1 MYRGSSIGGSIKRAG
16 NVNGSSIKKEI
27 TRKNN
32 NIKPQ
37 PTNNKVVYGNNSKKY
52 NKPTRSTSNI
62 KPGTNR
68 GGKVSTINR
77 QTNKNT
83 NFFNRG
89 NSRSDNNNKSY
100 NRGSGSS
107 INRSS
112 GTRSSGSSFGGGSRG
127 GSRSGGSIRR

>member
-16 NVNGSSIKKEI
+16 NVTGSSIKKEI

-37 PTNNKVVYGNNSKKY
+37 PNRNKVVYNNNSKKY

-62 KPGTNR
+62 KLGTNR
-68 GGKVSTINR
+68 GGKVSTISR

-83 NFFNRG
+83 DFFNRG
-89 NSRSDNNNKSY
+89 SSRSSNNNKSY